1 MKSKTKKNLTEL
13 IGTLTEKQIEQIVK
27 LSDLTGTGY
36 IPEEELIAII
46 RKYELIEIKKKR
58 KKIVDKIL
66 KEN

>member
-1 MKSKTKKNLTEL
+1 MKTKTKKTLREL
-13 IGTLTEKQIEQIVK
+13 MGTLTDKQIEQIVK

-36 IPEEELIAII
+36 IPQDELIAII
-46 RKYELIEIKKKR
+46 RKYELIQIKKKR